1 MTVGL
6 PQPVKSRNHSLR
18 SDFDPGGPHRPV
30 PRRTVAAVFCHAVGR
45 VAFGALCLMFIAL
58 ICGAGLVAYQDL
70 TGPHCDGHRM
80 GPADTCSIL
89 TSRGYR
95 SVRTIE
101 KLNPTGTGPAV
112 LTPPGNW
119 HATQDNTRTGVYSPA
134 GMRGFHRTTGYAML
148 GFALLIGAILGSW
161 VYKASR
167 ARGRST
173 TTADESH
180 RRT

>member
-1 MTVGL
+1 M
-6 PQPVKSRNHSLR
+6 
-18 SDFDPGGPHRPV
+18 
-30 PRRTVAAVFCHAVGR
+30 GR

-58 ICGAGLVAYQDL
+58 MCGASLVAYQDL